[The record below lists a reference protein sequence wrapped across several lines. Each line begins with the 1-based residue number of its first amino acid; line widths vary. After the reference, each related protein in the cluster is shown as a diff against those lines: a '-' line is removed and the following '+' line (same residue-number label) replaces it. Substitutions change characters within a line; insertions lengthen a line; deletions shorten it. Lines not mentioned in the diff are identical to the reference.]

1 MKPYFKII
9 LICILIFS
17 LVVYIAKKSID
28 HTFCKVQ
35 ETEVLQT
42 SSLDILQKIKEV

>member
-1 MKPYFKII
+1 MKPYHKII

-17 LVVYIAKKSID
+17 LVIYITKRSID
-28 HTFCKVQ
+28 HTFYKVQ
-35 ETEVLQT
+35 ETEVQQT

>member
-1 MKPYFKII
+1 MKPYHKII

-17 LVVYIAKKSID
+17 LVLYIAKRSID
-28 HTFCKVQ
+28 NTFCKVE
-35 ETEVLQT
+35 ETEVLQI